1 MSLAAAA
8 VRSLV
13 VTTVATVEHTRPRV
27 SSLHVPRSS
36 GVSLTAA
43 VRPRVSSLHE
53 TQMQRELE
61 RDKAPAAACD
71 WVYDIYPPPTG
82 HLLPR

>member
-1 MSLAAAA
+1 
-8 VRSLV
+8 
-13 VTTVATVEHTRPRV
+13 
-27 SSLHVPRSS
+27 
-36 GVSLTAA
+36 